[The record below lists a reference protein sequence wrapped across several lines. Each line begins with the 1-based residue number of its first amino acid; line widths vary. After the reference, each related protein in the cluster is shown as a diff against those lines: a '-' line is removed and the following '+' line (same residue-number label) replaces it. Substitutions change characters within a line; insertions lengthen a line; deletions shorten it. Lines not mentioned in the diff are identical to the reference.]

1 MLCHARRFKISRLNL
16 RLYLLVMGKKLITPL
31 IYSKEN
37 KMDAIDTIKILG
49 SLLGNGALSKGS
61 GGNVLGSIL
70 GSALGG
76 AQNQQTQGGGVLGDV
91 LGSLIGGNQQ
101 NTGGGGMADV
111 LGGLL
116 GGQKQQQGGGG
127 LGDLLGSLA
136 GGGQSG
142 GGLGDLLGSLAG
154 GRQQPQQQQGGGIGD
169 LLGGLLGGGGQSGGM
184 GGAGGLGGLL
194 SGALTKY
201 AQNQNSTAPNP
212 RVEDSDLLPMGLD
225 QREATDQATLI
236 IRAMINAAKSDGSID
251 EAEQDKVVGKLG
263 DVSQAEADF
272 VRNEFRQPLDAAAF
286 VRSIPR
292 GMEQQIYAVS
302 LMAIDLDHNKEAK
315 YLDEL
320 ARGLNI
326 QPKLANQIH
335 EQLGAPAI
343 YS

>member
-1 MLCHARRFKISRLNL
+1 
-16 RLYLLVMGKKLITPL
+16 
-31 IYSKEN
+31 
-37 KMDAIDTIKILG
+37 MDAVDTIKILG

-76 AQNQQTQGGGVLGDV
+76 AQNQQTQGGGALGDI
-91 LGSLIGGNQQ
+91 LGGLIGGNQR
-101 NTGGGGMADV
+101 NTGGGAMADV

-116 GGQKQQQGGGG
+116 GGQQQQQGGG

-154 GRQQPQQQQGGGIGD
+154 GRQQAPQGGAMGD
-169 LLGGLLGGGGQSGGM
+169 ILGSILGGGGQSGGM

-194 SGALTKY
+194 GGALTKY
-201 AQNQNSTAPNP
+201 AQQQNADAPNP
-212 RVEDSDLLPMGLD
+212 RYEDSDLLPMGVD
-225 QREATDQATLI
+225 RRDAEDQATLI

-251 EAEQDKVVGKLG
+251 EGEQEKVIGKLG
-263 DVSQAEADF
+263 DVTQEEADF
-272 VRNEFRQPLDAAAF
+272 VRNEFRQPLDVTGF
-286 VRSIPR
+286 VRSVPR

-302 LMAIDLDHNKEAK
+302 LMAIDLDTNKEAR
-315 YLDEL
+315 YLHEL
-320 ARGLNI
+320 ANGLGI
-326 QPKLANQIH
+326 EPQLANQIH
-335 EQLGAPAI
+335 EQLGAPVI

>member
-1 MLCHARRFKISRLNL
+1 MN
-16 RLYLLVMGKKLITPL
+16 G
-31 IYSKEN
+31 
-37 KMDAIDTIKILG
+37 IDTIKILG

-61 GGNVLGSIL
+61 GGNVLGNIL

-91 LGSLIGGNQQ
+91 LGGLIGGNQR
-101 NTGGGGMADV
+101 NTGGGSMADV

-116 GGQKQQQGGGG
+116 GGQKQQQSGGG
-127 LGDLLGSLA
+127 LGDLLGSLT

-154 GRQQPQQQQGGGIGD
+154 GRQQQTQQGGGMGD
-169 LLGGLLGGGGQSGGM
+169 LLGGLLGGGQSGGM

-194 SGALTKY
+194 TGALTKY
-201 AQNQNSTAPNP
+201 AQNQNADVPNHGY
-212 RVEDSDLLPMGLD
+212 DNTDHLPVGLD
-225 QREATDQATLI
+225 RNEAADQATLI

-251 EAEQDKVVGKLG
+251 EAEQEKVVGKLG
-263 DVSQAEADF
+263 DVTQEEADF
-272 VRNEFRQPLDAAAF
+272 VRSEFRAPLDVDDF

-302 LMAIDLDHNKEAK
+302 LMAIDLDTNQEAQ
-315 YLDEL
+315 YLDAL
-320 ARGLNI
+320 AKGLGI
-326 QPKLANQIH
+326 QPELANQIH
-335 EQLGAPAI
+335 EQLGAPVL

>member
-1 MLCHARRFKISRLNL
+1 
-16 RLYLLVMGKKLITPL
+16 
-31 IYSKEN
+31 
-37 KMDAIDTIKILG
+37 MDAIDTIKILG

-76 AQNQQTQGGGVLGDV
+76 TQNQQTQGGGALGDV
-91 LGSLIGGNQQ
+91 LGGLIGGGAQ
-101 NTGGGGMADV
+101 NRSGGGMADV

-116 GGQKQQQGGGG
+116 GGSQQQQGGGG
-127 LGDLLGSLA
+127 LGDLLGSLR

-142 GGLGDLLGSLAG
+142 GGLGDLLGSLTG
-154 GRQQPQQQQGGGIGD
+154 GRQQQQAPQSGGMGD
-169 LLGGLLGGGGQSGGM
+169 LLGSILGNGANNSGGL

-194 SGALTKY
+194 GGALTKY
-201 AQNQNSTAPNP
+201 AQNQNNSVPDPSHENC
-212 RVEDSDLLPMGLD
+212 DHLPIGVD
-225 QREATDQATLI
+225 QKEATDHATLI

-251 EAEQDKVVGKLG
+251 QAEQEKIIGKLG

-272 VRNEFRQPLDAAAF
+272 VRNEFRQPLDAASF
-286 VRSIPR
+286 IRSIPR

-302 LMAIDLDHNKEAK
+302 LMAIDLDSNKEAH

-326 QPKLANQIH
+326 QPQLANQIH

>member
-1 MLCHARRFKISRLNL
+1 
-16 RLYLLVMGKKLITPL
+16 
-31 IYSKEN
+31 
-37 KMDAIDTIKILG
+37 MDAIDTIKILG

-76 AQNQQTQGGGVLGDV
+76 AQNQQTQGGGALGDV
-91 LGSLIGGNQQ
+91 LGGLIGGNQR
-101 NTGGGGMADV
+101 NTSGGGMADI

-127 LGDLLGSLA
+127 LGDLLGSLT

-154 GRQQPQQQQGGGIGD
+154 GRQQPQQQQGGGMGD
-169 LLGGLLGGGGQSGGM
+169 LLGGLLGGGQSGGM

-194 SGALTKY
+194 GGALTKF
-201 AQNQNSTAPNP
+201 AQNQNSTATNP
-212 RVEDSDLLPMGLD
+212 GHEDCDHLPMGVN
-225 QREATDQATLI
+225 QQEATDQATLI
-236 IRAMINAAKSDGSID
+236 IRAMINAAKSDGNID
-251 EAEQDKVVGKLG
+251 EAEQEKVIGKLG

-286 VRSIPR
+286 IRSIPR
-292 GMEQQIYAVS
+292 GMEEQIYAVS
-302 LMAIDLDHNKEAK
+302 LMAIDLDHNKEAH